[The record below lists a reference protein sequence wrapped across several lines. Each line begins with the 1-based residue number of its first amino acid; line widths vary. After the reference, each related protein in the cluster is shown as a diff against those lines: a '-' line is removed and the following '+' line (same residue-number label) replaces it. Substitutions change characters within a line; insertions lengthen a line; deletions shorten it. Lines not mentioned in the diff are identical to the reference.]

1 MNIPE
6 SVNILLIGGG
16 AREHALALGL
26 SNSPHIGTL
35 YATDMG
41 NPGIAQLAVPVDIP
55 VIGKELYRLVQFCDR
70 VDIGLV
76 VIGLTAL
83 HYLYGPIDILWIK
96 VVRRLSIGL

>member
-26 SNSPHIGTL
+26 SKSPHMGTP
-35 YATDMG
+35 YASDMT

-76 VIGLTAL
+76 VIG
-83 HYLYGPIDILWIK
+83 PEDP
-96 VVRRLSIGL
+96 